1 MTIEEAIR
9 QHHDNNIK
17 LANEIS
23 EIALEKVVNQIKELK
38 MECDSLKARQAEFE
52 SIVADKIKAN
62 ILECDLDK
70 YVLFNS
76 RTKEELYYGGNI
88 NWVKTTE
95 VHNCIITSTEETIT
109 QLAIEQTNCK
119 IYPPKTLLMAMYGQG
134 KTRGQIAKLM
144 ISAATNQACAA
155 ILLNEE
161 VSCLDFIY
169 ELLHIK
175 YESIRAMAQGGNQAN
190 LNLRLVGAIT
200 VILPPIDL
208 QNQFAEKVQAIEHQK
223 ELIKKSIKEV
233 ETLFDSRMDYYFN

>member
-1 MTIEEAIR
+1 MSQSLFYEMFGNPIINEKKWTVS
-9 QHHDNNIK
+9 K
-17 LANEIS
+17 LAEIS
-23 EIALEKVVNQIKELK
+23 
-38 MECDSLKARQAEFE
+38 
-52 SIVADKIKAN
+52 KIGTGATP
-62 ILECDLDK
+62 
-70 YVLFNS
+70 S